1 MKSLVFNILIFG
13 FTASFAYAAVTN
25 TTGGL
30 GATTDTGLPPGYT
43 SQNDMQGNT
52 MTVPVDQMTT
62 GGIPQT
68 SAPTNYFDTLN
79 QEEQNKNV
87 SSESFLSQIVPL
99 NKLGLTEGNQPLNNL
114 LNQLFYVGLVAAVIL
129 AIVMIIRG
137 GVEYMTIDAITSKE
151 NGKNRV
157 KAALGGLL
165 LAFSAILILNTINPG
180 LTSLNIVF
188 EPLKNIQSIN
198 IFGGVT
204 SGTRVGTDANGNPIY
219 VPSTPSGEGEIN
231 PSLTA
236 YSPQGEYD
244 SMEGGYASSKAGL
257 DGKFLVRTLDDYA
270 NGTSPYVTLAGDPS
284 LYGKSYIIPQ
294 ITYKNESGQTI
305 TLNNVK
311 GYVHDTGSAF
321 TGQGS
326 SRIDIPVGKNYSSS
340 ALNGQPF
347 SKQTIKFIPAK

>member
-30 GATTDTGLPPGYT
+30 GATTNTGLPPGYT

-79 QEEQNKNV
+79 QEEQKTPTNV
-87 SSESFLSQIVPL
+87 QILDQIVAPDKYGFGDKPL
-99 NKLGLTEGNQPLNNL
+99 GKL

-270 NGTSPYVTLAGDPS
+270 NGTSPYITLAGDPS